1 MNSVTLAGIQFEP
14 FMSQAVHLNPTQE
27 KNLLRSLSGIQFSH
41 VLDVM
46 IIMPLA
52 PMLMRTFEMTTVQFG
67 LLVSAYTFMGALGA
81 LTAAVVI
88 DRFDRRRVVLA
99 VFAAFIVATALCAVA
114 PSYHFLL
121 LARGLAGVFGG
132 VLGSLTHVFIAD
144 CFPYEHRGRA
154 TGKITAAF
162 SVATVLGVP
171 VSLLLVNHTEL
182 GWRAPFVVVAVLAMA
197 FWWMAY
203 KAIPSIPT
211 RITDQRWSQT
221 LVPMQQVLTHA
232 NHWRAYAYM
241 FLMMMGGFTVIPY
254 ITLYSTLNL
263 QFPET
268 LLPALYFA
276 GGAFTFFT
284 SQWIGRLADK
294 HGKIRV
300 FRIVAVLALFPVLAM
315 THVTSAPWW
324 GVLCISTPFFIFV
337 SGRFVPGMAI
347 ITSAAIPHLRGTF
360 MSLNSAVQMIASSA
374 ATLIA
379 GVIITINSQGMI
391 EHYDVVGY
399 VACAAIVVTLW
410 LVGRIKVAA
419 GGRG

>member
-1 MNSVTLAGIQFEP
+1 MVQV
-14 FMSQAVHLNPTQE
+14 VHLNPAQE

-46 IIMPLA
+46 VIMPLA
-52 PMLMRTFEMTTVQFG
+52 PMLMRTFEMSTVQFG

-99 VFAAFIVATALCAVA
+99 IFAAFIVATALCAVA

-121 LARGLAGVFGG
+121 FARGLAGVFGG
-132 VLGSLTHVFIAD
+132 VLGSLTHVFVAD

-154 TGKITAAF
+154 TGKLTAAF

-171 VSLLLVNHTEL
+171 FSLLLVNHTEL
-182 GWRAPFVVVAVLAMA
+182 GWRAPFVVVAVLAAA

-268 LLPALYFA
+268 LLPALYLA

-315 THVTSAPWW
+315 TQVTSTPWW
-324 GVLCISTPFFIFV
+324 GVLCITTPFFIFV

-360 MSLNSAVQMIASSA
+360 MSLNSAVQMIASSI
-374 ATLIA
+374 ATMVA
-379 GVIITINSQGMI
+379 GVIIAINSQGMI

-399 VACAAIVVTLW
+399 VACAAILVTLW
-410 LVGRIKVAA
+410 LVGRIKVAT